1 MKEQQPGHPNAP
13 IALALPVVPAALT
26 EGLIPND
33 ALTAPIIVNFPVWD
47 AAEPQYTY
55 QLVFDGERVLPE
67 KEILPTN
74 KPGDSLA
81 VEIPVLLLS
90 EGTHLVSY
98 RVYSPF
104 SDSEVFSE
112 AITIQI
118 DQTAPGAP
126 QLAPIIFPD
135 TIQNT
140 LTSSELEDLGNS
152 LPGKIA
158 GYTGMAAGDEIHT
171 YWGAAEGP
179 MTVVD
184 ADDMG
189 LNRVMVD
196 FTRAFLEQADGQS
209 SAVTYT
215 VTDRAGNV
223 SMVSE
228 PVMIDLQLSVLTPLP
243 DPVILEANGHI
254 LDPANA
260 SNGATLVI
268 GAAANLREG
277 EIVTARWKGPKSNES
292 QEKLISAA
300 DAGRAFALVFSNSVV
315 VANDGQNVVVTYS
328 VTRASGTVQ
337 ESARLDLKI
346 MSAALVLPAPTV
358 DSVGPDGI
366 LRPSLIAGPDAVV
379 RVSYRAMEQQ
389 DLVRV
394 RWVGEQTFETNVT
407 LVGDLSELVF
417 GVPKA
422 VIEADMGGTATLTYI
437 VTRNGTDMASEP
449 LELSIIEGMVFDTS
463 PVTLAGKVYLV
474 PGYPGLLPAAFPS
487 GTTVLRPAS
496 GGRPP
501 YTYSS
506 SDLKVAVV
514 DASGLTSVRGNGV
527 ATITV
532 IDAAGEKLS
541 YDVSVTGVIECHGV
555 GSGNLTQVSNAA
567 SRIGAR
573 IPSIHELIEIY
584 NAYGN
589 RWPMGNA
596 NYWSSTVAKNVF
608 GAKWYYVKNLNT
620 GQDFKLLHIN
630 NSLGVAIR

>member
-1 MKEQQPGHPNAP
+1 MKNPSKKAP
-13 IALALPVVPAALT
+13 IPLELPTVPVAIDGGLLPIEYLT
-26 EGLIPND
+26 TP
-33 ALTAPIIVNFPVWD
+33 VKVSFPVWQ
-47 AAEPQYTY
+47 AAEAGYTY
-55 QLVFDGERVLPE
+55 QLVFDGNNVPPE
-67 KEILPTN
+67 KVILN
-74 KPGDSLA
+74 ADKPGDPLE
-81 VEIPVLLLS
+81 VEVPVELLT
-90 EGTHLVSY
+90 EGAHRIAY
-98 RVYSPF
+98 RIFSPNTQYEVYSE
-104 SDSEVFSE
+104 SIALLV
-112 AITIQI
+112 

-126 QLAPIIFPD
+126 QLGPIIFPD
-135 TIQNT
+135 AIQNT
-140 LTSSELEDLGNS
+140 LTSSELEDLGNT

-196 FTRAFLEQADGQS
+196 FTRPFLELADGQS

-223 SMVSE
+223 SMVSD
-228 PVMIDLQLSVLTPLP
+228 PLMIELQLSVLTPLP
-243 DPVILEANGHI
+243 DPVILEANGQT

-268 GAAANLREG
+268 GAAANLRES
-277 EIVTARWKGPKSNES
+277 EIVTAQWKGPKSNES

-300 DAGRAFALVFSNSVV
+300 DAGKAFSVVFSNSVV

-328 VTRASGTVQ
+328 VRRASGTVQ
-337 ESARLDLKI
+337 ESARLGLKI

-358 DSVGPDGI
+358 DTVGPDGV
-366 LRPSLIAGPDAVV
+366 LRPVLIAGPDAIV
-379 RVSYRAMEQQ
+379 RVSYRGMDSQ

-394 RWVGEQTFETNVT
+394 RWVGEQTFDTQVT
-407 LVGDLSELVF
+407 SVGDLSELVF
-417 GVPKA
+417 GVPKT
-422 VIEADMGGTATLTYI
+422 VIEPSAGGAAALTYI
-437 VTRNGTDMASEP
+437 VTRNGSDMESES
-449 LELSIIEGMVFDTS
+449 LQLSIVEGMVLDTS
-463 PVTLAGKVYLV
+463 PVTLAGKIYLI
-474 PGYPGLLPAAFPS
+474 PGHPGLLPAFPS

-501 YTYSS
+501 YSYSS
-506 SDLKVAVV
+506 NDLKVAVV
-514 DASGLTSVRGNGV
+514 DASGFTSVRGNGV

-532 IDAAGEKLS
+532 IDAAGEKQS
-541 YDVSVTGVIECHGV
+541 YDVKVTGVIECHGV
-555 GSGNLTQVSNAA
+555 GSGNLTQMTNAA
-567 SRIGAR
+567 TRLGAR
-573 IPSIHELIEIY
+573 IPTIHELIEIY

-589 RWPMGNA
+589 RWPMGNN

-620 GQDFKLLHIN
+620 GKDFKLLHIN
-630 NSLGVAIR
+630 GSLGVAIR

>member
-1 MKEQQPGHPNAP
+1 VNTMKNPSKKAP
-13 IALALPVVPAALT
+13 IPLELPTVPVAIDGGLLPIEYLT
-26 EGLIPND
+26 TP
-33 ALTAPIIVNFPVWD
+33 VKVSFPVWQ
-47 AAEPQYTY
+47 AAEAGYTY
-55 QLVFDGERVLPE
+55 QLVFDGNNVPPE
-67 KEILPTN
+67 KVILN
-74 KPGDSLA
+74 ADKPGDPLE
-81 VEIPVLLLS
+81 VEVPVELLT
-90 EGTHLVSY
+90 EGAHRIAY
-98 RVYSPF
+98 RIFSPNTQYEVYSE
-104 SDSEVFSE
+104 SIALLV
-112 AITIQI
+112 

-126 QLAPIIFPD
+126 QLGPIIFPD
-135 TIQNT
+135 AIQNT
-140 LTSSELEDLGNS
+140 LTSSELEDLGNT

-196 FTRAFLEQADGQS
+196 FTRPFLELADGQS

-223 SMVSE
+223 SMVSD
-228 PVMIDLQLSVLTPLP
+228 PLMIELQLSVLTPLP
-243 DPVILEANGHI
+243 DPVILEANGQT

-277 EIVTARWKGPKSNES
+277 EIVTAQWKGPKSNES

-300 DAGRAFALVFSNSVV
+300 DAGKAFSVVFSNSVV

-328 VTRASGTVQ
+328 VRRASGTVQ
-337 ESARLDLKI
+337 ESARLGLKI

-358 DSVGPDGI
+358 DTVGPDGV
-366 LRPSLIAGPDAVV
+366 LRPVLIAGPDAIV
-379 RVSYRAMEQQ
+379 RVSYRGMDSQ

-394 RWVGEQTFETNVT
+394 RWVGEQTFDTHVT
-407 LVGDLSELVF
+407 SVGDLSELVF
-417 GVPKA
+417 GVPKT
-422 VIEADMGGTATLTYI
+422 VIEPSAGGAAALTYI
-437 VTRNGTDMASEP
+437 VTRNGSDMESES
-449 LELSIIEGMVFDTS
+449 LQLSIVEGMVLDTS
-463 PVTLAGKVYLV
+463 PVTLAGKIYLI
-474 PGYPGLLPAAFPS
+474 PGHPGLLPAFPS

-506 SDLKVAVV
+506 SDMKVAVV

-532 IDAAGEKLS
+532 IDAAGEKQS
-541 YDVSVTGVIECHGV
+541 YDVKVTGVIECHGV
-555 GSGNLTQVSNAA
+555 GSGNLTQMTNAA
-567 SRIGAR
+567 TRLGAR
-573 IPSIHELIEIY
+573 IPTIHELIEIY

-589 RWPMGNA
+589 RWPMGNN

-620 GQDFKLLHIN
+620 GKDFKLLHIN
-630 NSLGVAIR
+630 GSLGVAIR

>member
-1 MKEQQPGHPNAP
+1 MANMISSETLTNLVAPAVPG
-13 IALALPVVPAALT
+13 ALPDGLLTTSQLAGPVPVQF
-26 EGLIPND
+26 E
-33 ALTAPIIVNFPVWD
+33 VWNG
-47 AAEPQYTY
+47 ARPGYTC
-55 QLVFDGERVLPE
+55 QLLWDDER
-67 KEILPTN
+67 I
-74 KPGDSLA
+74 GSLMT
-81 VEIPVLLLS
+81 L
-90 EGTHLVSY
+90 
-98 RVYSPF
+98 
-104 SDSEVFSE
+104 DSEVPGDLLTLEIPQAYLVEGNHRLAYEIMNPINMRYDRSD

-126 QLAPIIFPD
+126 QLGPIIFPD
-135 TIQNT
+135 AIQNT

-268 GAAANLREG
+268 GASANLREG

-292 QEKLISAA
+292 QEKLISAT
-300 DAGRAFALVFSNSVV
+300 DAGKAFALVFSNSVV

-358 DSVGPDGI
+358 DSVGPDGV

-407 LVGDLSELVF
+407 PVGDLSELVF

-422 VIEADMGGTATLTYI
+422 VIEADTGGTATLTYI

-532 IDAAGEKLS
+532 IDAAGEKQS

>member
-1 MKEQQPGHPNAP
+1 
-13 IALALPVVPAALT
+13 
-26 EGLIPND
+26 
-33 ALTAPIIVNFPVWD
+33 
-47 AAEPQYTY
+47 
-55 QLVFDGERVLPE
+55 
-67 KEILPTN
+67 
-74 KPGDSLA
+74 
-81 VEIPVLLLS
+81 
-90 EGTHLVSY
+90 
-98 RVYSPF
+98 
-104 SDSEVFSE
+104 
-112 AITIQI
+112 
-118 DQTAPGAP
+118 
-126 QLAPIIFPD
+126 
-135 TIQNT
+135 
-140 LTSSELEDLGNS
+140 
-152 LPGKIA
+152 
-158 GYTGMAAGDEIHT
+158 
-171 YWGAAEGP
+171 
-179 MTVVD
+179 
-184 ADDMG
+184 
-189 LNRVMVD
+189 
-196 FTRAFLEQADGQS
+196 
-209 SAVTYT
+209 
-215 VTDRAGNV
+215 
-223 SMVSE
+223 
-228 PVMIDLQLSVLTPLP
+228 MIDLQLSVLAPLP

-268 GAAANLREG
+268 GASANLREG

-292 QEKLISAA
+292 QEKLISAT
-300 DAGRAFALVFSNSVV
+300 DAGKAFALVFSNSVV

-358 DSVGPDGI
+358 DSVGPDGV

-407 LVGDLSELVF
+407 PVGDLSELVF

-422 VIEADMGGTATLTYI
+422 VIEADTGGTATLTYI

-532 IDAAGEKLS
+532 IDAAGEKQS
-541 YDVSVTGVIECHGV
+541 YDVSVTGVIECHGAARDQFRHLLHARLSRDTRRFQRFEV
-555 GSGNLTQVSNAA
+555 VVGGRHPMHVRQVRDARLLRFTGRVKRVAEAEQGVGLHVIGDQAGHASAHGFATDCQMPVNTRTHSGVYLTPAVQQPGLWVGRPFASVDPALRHADIMGHGSGGRGNGGQQRCSYCPCRRAMYSATARVQLPASKRSQDAQERQAENRFSYLRKWLIAA
-567 SRIGAR
+567 SRAGRGNFTPSAAKCRSGRFQAFPPRSIASKLCPHSGPATASHRPGNKIVHGTAALLQTNSTALFSPAGLYPIPPTHAR
-573 IPSIHELIEIY
+573 DP
-584 NAYGN
+584 A
-589 RWPMGNA
+589 RP
-596 NYWSSTVAKNVF
+596 VF
-608 GAKWYYVKNLNT
+608 
-620 GQDFKLLHIN
+620 
-630 NSLGVAIR
+630 SLSDHSARYALR

>member
-1 MKEQQPGHPNAP
+1 MNAINNPSEKTP
-13 IALALPVVPAALT
+13 IPLELPTVPVAIDG
-26 EGLIPND
+26 GLLPIEY
-33 ALTAPIIVNFPVWD
+33 LTAPVKVSFPVWQ
-47 AAEPQYTY
+47 AAEAGYTY
-55 QLVFDGERVLPE
+55 QLVFDGNKVPPE
-67 KEILPTN
+67 KVILNTN
-74 KPGDSLA
+74 KPGDPLEVVVP
-81 VEIPVLLLS
+81 VELLT
-90 EGTHLVSY
+90 EGAHRIAY
-98 RVYSPF
+98 RIFSPNTQYEVYSE
-104 SDSEVFSE
+104 SIALLV
-112 AITIQI
+112 

-126 QLAPIIFPD
+126 QLGPIIFPD

-268 GAAANLREG
+268 GASANLREG

-292 QEKLISAA
+292 QEKLISAT
-300 DAGRAFALVFSNSVV
+300 DAGKAFALVFSNSVV

-358 DSVGPDGI
+358 DSVGPDGV

-407 LVGDLSELVF
+407 PVGDLSELVF

-532 IDAAGEKLS
+532 IDAAGEKQS

>member
-1 MKEQQPGHPNAP
+1 VNTMKNPSKKAP
-13 IALALPVVPAALT
+13 IPLELPTVPVAIDGGLLPIEYLT
-26 EGLIPND
+26 TP
-33 ALTAPIIVNFPVWD
+33 VKVSFPVWQ
-47 AAEPQYTY
+47 AAEAGYTY
-55 QLVFDGERVLPE
+55 QLVFDGNNVPPE
-67 KEILPTN
+67 KVILN
-74 KPGDSLA
+74 ADKPGDPLE
-81 VEIPVLLLS
+81 VEVPVELLT
-90 EGTHLVSY
+90 EGAHRIAY
-98 RVYSPF
+98 RIFSPNTQYEVYSE
-104 SDSEVFSE
+104 SIALLV
-112 AITIQI
+112 

-126 QLAPIIFPD
+126 QLGPIIFPD
-135 TIQNT
+135 AIQNT
-140 LTSSELEDLGNS
+140 LTSSELEDLGNT

-196 FTRAFLEQADGQS
+196 FTRPFLELADGQN

-223 SMVSE
+223 SMVSD
-228 PVMIDLQLSVLTPLP
+228 PLMIELQLSVLTPLP
-243 DPVILEANGHI
+243 DPVILEANGQT

-277 EIVTARWKGPKSNES
+277 EIVTAQWKGPKSNES

-300 DAGRAFALVFSNSVV
+300 DAGKAFSVVFSNSVV

-328 VTRASGTVQ
+328 VRRASGTMQ
-337 ESARLDLKI
+337 ESARLGLKI

-358 DSVGPDGI
+358 DTVGPDGV
-366 LRPSLIAGPDAVV
+366 LRPVLIAGPDAIV
-379 RVSYRAMEQQ
+379 RVSYRGMDSQ

-394 RWVGEQTFETNVT
+394 RWVGEQTFDTHVT
-407 LVGDLSELVF
+407 SVGDLSELVF
-417 GVPKA
+417 GVPKT
-422 VIEADMGGTATLTYI
+422 VIEPSAGGAAALTYI
-437 VTRNGTDMASEP
+437 VTRNGSDMESES
-449 LELSIIEGMVFDTS
+449 LQLSIVEGMVLDTS
-463 PVTLAGKVYLV
+463 PVTLAGKIYLI
-474 PGYPGLLPAAFPS
+474 PGHPGLLPAFPS

-506 SDLKVAVV
+506 SDMKVAVV

-532 IDAAGEKLS
+532 IDAAGEKQN
-541 YDVSVTGVIECHGV
+541 YEVSVTGVIECHGV
-555 GSGNLTQVSNAA
+555 GSGNLTQMTNAA
-567 SRIGAR
+567 TRLGAR
-573 IPSIHELIEIY
+573 IPTIHELIEIY

-589 RWPMGNA
+589 RWPMGNN

-620 GQDFKLLHIN
+620 GKDFKLLHIN
-630 NSLGVAIR
+630 GSLGVAIR

>member
-1 MKEQQPGHPNAP
+1 MSIHNNKNLSAP
-13 IALALPVVPAALT
+13 IPLELPQIPAAIDN
-26 EGLIPND
+26 GLIPIEHLD
-33 ALTAPIIVNFPVWD
+33 SPLGVNFPVW
-47 AAEPQYTY
+47 AAALPGHTYELVLDGVNIPPQKPIT
-55 QLVFDGERVLPE
+55 ESH
-67 KEILPTN
+67 
-74 KPGDSLA
+74 KPGDILS
-81 VEIPVLLLS
+81 VEVPVALLT
-90 EGTHLVSY
+90 EGTHQVAY
-98 RVYSPF
+98 RVYSPNADYENF
-104 SDSEVFSE
+104 SGTT
-112 AITIQI
+112 TIQI

-135 TIQNT
+135 AIQNT
-140 LTSSELEDLGNS
+140 LTSSELEDLGNT

-196 FTRAFLEQADGQS
+196 FTRPFLELADGQS

-223 SMVSE
+223 SMVSD
-228 PVMIDLQLSVLTPLP
+228 PLMIELQLSVLTPLP
-243 DPVILEANGHI
+243 DPVILEANGQI

-277 EIVTARWKGPKSNES
+277 EIVTAQWKDPKSNES

-300 DAGRAFALVFSNSVV
+300 DAGKAFSVVFSNSVV
-315 VANDGQNVVVTYS
+315 VANDGQNAVVTYS
-328 VTRASGTVQ
+328 VRRASGTVQ
-337 ESARLDLKI
+337 ESVRLGLKI

-358 DSVGPDGI
+358 DTVGPDGI
-366 LRPSLIAGPDAVV
+366 LRPVLIAGPDAIV
-379 RVSYRAMEQQ
+379 RVSYRGMDSQ

-394 RWVGEQTFETNVT
+394 RWVGEQTFDTHVT
-407 LVGDLSELVF
+407 SVGDLSELVF
-417 GVPKA
+417 GVPKT
-422 VIEADMGGTATLTYI
+422 VIEPSAGGAATLTYI
-437 VTRNGTDMASEP
+437 VTRNGSDMESES
-449 LELSIIEGMVFDTS
+449 LQLSIVEGMVLDTS
-463 PVTLAGKVYLV
+463 PVTLAGKIYLI
-474 PGYPGLLPAAFPS
+474 PGHPGLLPAFPS

-506 SDLKVAVV
+506 SDMKVAVV
-514 DASGLTSVRGNGV
+514 DASGFTSVRGNGV

-532 IDAAGEKLS
+532 IDAAGEKQS
-541 YDVSVTGVIECHGV
+541 YDVKVTGVIECHGV
-555 GSGNLTQVSNAA
+555 GSGNLTQMTNAA
-567 SRIGAR
+567 TRLGAR
-573 IPSIHELIEIY
+573 IPTIHELIEIY

-589 RWPMGNA
+589 RWPMGNN

-620 GQDFKLLHIN
+620 GKDFKLLHIN
-630 NSLGVAIR
+630 GSLGVAIR

>member
-1 MKEQQPGHPNAP
+1 VNTMKNPSKKAP
-13 IALALPVVPAALT
+13 IPLELPTVPVAIDGGLLPIEYLT
-26 EGLIPND
+26 TP
-33 ALTAPIIVNFPVWD
+33 VKVSFPVWQ
-47 AAEPQYTY
+47 AAEAGYTY
-55 QLVFDGERVLPE
+55 QLVFDGNNVPPE
-67 KEILPTN
+67 KVILN
-74 KPGDSLA
+74 ADKPGDPLE
-81 VEIPVLLLS
+81 VEVPVELLT
-90 EGTHLVSY
+90 EGAHRIAY
-98 RVYSPF
+98 RIFSPNTQYEVYSE
-104 SDSEVFSE
+104 SIALLV
-112 AITIQI
+112 

-126 QLAPIIFPD
+126 QLGPIIFPD
-135 TIQNT
+135 AIQNT
-140 LTSSELEDLGNS
+140 LTSSELEDLGNT

-196 FTRAFLEQADGQS
+196 FTRPFLELADGQS

-223 SMVSE
+223 SMVSD
-228 PVMIDLQLSVLTPLP
+228 PLMIELQLSVLTPLP
-243 DPVILEANGHI
+243 DPVILEANGQT

-277 EIVTARWKGPKSNES
+277 EIVTAQWKGPKSNES

-300 DAGRAFALVFSNSVV
+300 DAGKAFSVVFSNSVV

-328 VTRASGTVQ
+328 VRRASGTVQ
-337 ESARLDLKI
+337 ESARLGLKI

-358 DSVGPDGI
+358 DTVGPDGV
-366 LRPSLIAGPDAVV
+366 LRPVLIAGPDAIV
-379 RVSYRAMEQQ
+379 RVSYRGMDSQ

-394 RWVGEQTFETNVT
+394 RWVGEQTFDTHVT
-407 LVGDLSELVF
+407 SVGDLSELVF
-417 GVPKA
+417 GVPKT
-422 VIEADMGGTATLTYI
+422 VIEPSAGGAATLTYI
-437 VTRNGTDMASEP
+437 VTRNGSDMESES
-449 LELSIIEGMVFDTS
+449 LQLSIVEGMVLDTS
-463 PVTLAGKVYLV
+463 PVTLAGKIYLI
-474 PGYPGLLPAAFPS
+474 PGHPGLLPAFPS

-501 YTYSS
+501 YIYSS
-506 SDLKVAVV
+506 SDMKVAVV

-532 IDAAGEKLS
+532 IDAAGEKQS
-541 YDVSVTGVIECHGV
+541 YDVKVTGVIECHGV
-555 GSGNLTQVSNAA
+555 GSGNLTQMTNAA
-567 SRIGAR
+567 TRLGAR
-573 IPSIHELIEIY
+573 IPTIHELIEIY

-589 RWPMGNA
+589 RWPMGNN

-620 GQDFKLLHIN
+620 GKDFKLLHIN
-630 NSLGVAIR
+630 GSLGVAIR

>member
-1 MKEQQPGHPNAP
+1 MKNPSKKAP
-13 IALALPVVPAALT
+13 IPLELPTVPVAIDGGLLPIEYLT
-26 EGLIPND
+26 TP
-33 ALTAPIIVNFPVWD
+33 VKVSFPVWQ
-47 AAEPQYTY
+47 AAEAGYTY
-55 QLVFDGERVLPE
+55 QLVFDGNNVPPE
-67 KEILPTN
+67 KVILN
-74 KPGDSLA
+74 ADKPGDPLE
-81 VEIPVLLLS
+81 VEVPVELLT
-90 EGTHLVSY
+90 EGAHRIAY
-98 RVYSPF
+98 RIFSPNTQYEVYSE
-104 SDSEVFSE
+104 SIALLV
-112 AITIQI
+112 

-126 QLAPIIFPD
+126 QLGPIIFPD
-135 TIQNT
+135 AIQNT
-140 LTSSELEDLGNS
+140 LTSSELEDLGNT

-196 FTRAFLEQADGQS
+196 FTRPFLELADGQS

-223 SMVSE
+223 SMVSD
-228 PVMIDLQLSVLTPLP
+228 PLMIELQLSVLTPLP
-243 DPVILEANGHI
+243 DPVILEANGQT

-277 EIVTARWKGPKSNES
+277 EIVTAQWKGPKSNES

-300 DAGRAFALVFSNSVV
+300 DAGKAFSVVFSNSVV

-328 VTRASGTVQ
+328 VRRASGTVQ
-337 ESARLDLKI
+337 ESARLGLKI

-358 DSVGPDGI
+358 DTVGPDGV
-366 LRPSLIAGPDAVV
+366 LRPVLIAGPDAIV
-379 RVSYRAMEQQ
+379 RVSYRGMDSQ

-394 RWVGEQTFETNVT
+394 RWVGEQTFDTHVT
-407 LVGDLSELVF
+407 SVGDLSELVF
-417 GVPKA
+417 GVPKT
-422 VIEADMGGTATLTYI
+422 VIEPSAGGAATLTYI
-437 VTRNGTDMASEP
+437 VTRNGSDMESES
-449 LELSIIEGMVFDTS
+449 LQLSIVEGMVLDTS
-463 PVTLAGKVYLV
+463 PVTLAGKIYLI
-474 PGYPGLLPAAFPS
+474 PGHPGLLPAFPS

-501 YTYSS
+501 YIYSS
-506 SDLKVAVV
+506 SDMKVAVV

-532 IDAAGEKLS
+532 IDAAGEKQS
-541 YDVSVTGVIECHGV
+541 YDVKVTGVIECHGV
-555 GSGNLTQVSNAA
+555 GSGNLTQMTNAA
-567 SRIGAR
+567 TRLGAR
-573 IPSIHELIEIY
+573 IPTIHELIEIY

-589 RWPMGNA
+589 RWPMGNN

-620 GQDFKLLHIN
+620 GKDFKLLHIN
-630 NSLGVAIR
+630 GSLGVAIR